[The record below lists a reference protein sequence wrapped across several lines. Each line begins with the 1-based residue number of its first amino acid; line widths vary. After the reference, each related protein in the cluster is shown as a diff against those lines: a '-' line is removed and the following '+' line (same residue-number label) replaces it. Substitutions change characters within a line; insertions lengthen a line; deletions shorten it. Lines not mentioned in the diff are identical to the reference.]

1 MMQRKVKI
9 GIGII
14 IAICVLGLVGCMIS
28 GCWKSKTQDAPNPA
42 AKMVGISMHFM
53 RDDYANAL
61 VEELSF
67 RLDEVGYEYIIT
79 DAGGDPIKQ
88 TADIEGLI
96 SSGVDAIVVCPM
108 GEDAIKNSLREAEA
122 KDIPVVTI
130 TKIPDINAISTIS
143 GGDYQNGLGAGQA
156 MKEALGGRGKVLL
169 TDFPYD
175 VYRLKERLRGF
186 MDGISGSDIEV
197 MDFVLRTGTN
207 EETMEAIKQVIS
219 ENPDLKGIFTSFSNQ
234 TIGCGAALK
243 ALDRRDI
250 VITGIDADE
259 EVLDLINE
267 GWIRSV
273 AAQFPTEHGRL
284 AADAISKYFNHEV
297 LEKTYKVPFMM
308 VDQANADAMRKSLWG
323 K

>member
-1 MMQRKVKI
+1 MMHRKLKI
-9 GIGII
+9 GFGLTLAMLVFC
-14 IAICVLGLVGCMIS
+14 IAVFLVSGLWEKEAEDGPTIAT
-28 GCWKSKTQDAPNPA
+28 KT
-42 AKMVGISMHFM
+42 VGISMHFM
-53 RDDYANAL
+53 RDDYANTL

-67 RLDEVGYEYIIT
+67 RLDELGYDYILT

-96 SSGVDAIVVCPM
+96 SSEVDAIVVCPM

-122 KDIPVVTI
+122 KGIPVVTI

-156 MKEALGGRGKVLL
+156 MNEALGGKGKVLL

-186 MDGISGSDIEV
+186 KDGIAGSDIEV
-197 MDFVLRTGTN
+197 MEFVLRTGTN
-207 EETMEAIKQVIS
+207 EETMEAIKRVIS

-243 ALDRRDI
+243 ALDRYDI

-267 GWIRSV
+267 GWIQSV

-284 AADAISKYFNHEV
+284 AAEAIIKYFNNEA

-308 VDQANADAMRKSLWG
+308 VDHANADEMRLSLWG